1 MATTFVGPKPNHLS
15 RGQACFSCRRRK
27 MRCDGVHPICG
38 QCKSARRDAD
48 CEYVHGQKRAR
59 AEMLQESIS
68 QIERRIYELEHPDLN
83 HQPEVVL
90 QQPYPSGTWAADE
103 PPRDM
108 VQKLVDFFLA
118 YSSEV
123 GFFLNASRFRESALL
138 RHPIGHPARP
148 SPALLSTVYLWGLRL
163 SRQPEL
169 IALEPVFLS
178 RTLNLAGN
186 GLSGLHPQK
195 VMHTLQ
201 AETLLAYYFFASGR
215 FLEGKY
221 HTASAVSL
229 ALSGGLHTIRSANIP
244 SFVLPPAQDA
254 IEEGERI
261 YACWAVIILDRSW
274 AAVFGEQ
281 AHLEHQQQIDTPW
294 PLEVDDYGKGL
305 FTRTTVYSN
314 TLHKFLDGT
323 PTSDT
328 GMSTIAMLSK
338 ASVLWQRADALA
350 RDWLPDMTR
359 SQSTAFQAS
368 FETLDSNVDNFR
380 AALIQPNHI
389 SNLTPAMMR
398 ALVVAH
404 SIAHAATIKLQ
415 SIAPLQVEPRA
426 RQKRLVAATAVMN
439 IIVSGLM
446 QHFGFI
452 NPIMGT
458 VWLASSRVLWDE
470 IYALRTQRTTWWG
483 EEESGLVALLARTLD
498 VLSSSFSGSC
508 PLLGALLSLL
518 SSLLTDDL

>member
-1 MATTFVGPKPNHLS
+1 MATTSVDPKSNHLP

-38 QCKSARRDAD
+38 QCKSARRDTD

-83 HQPEVVL
+83 HQPGIVL
-90 QQPYPSGTWAADE
+90 QQPYQSGTVGSPLQSSTYSAQWAADE

-138 RHPIGHPARP
+138 RYPIGHPARP
-148 SPALLSTVYLWGLRL
+148 SPALLSTVYLWALRL
-163 SRQPEL
+163 SKQPEL

-178 RTLNLAGN
+178 RALNLAGN

-201 AETLLAYYFFASGR
+201 AETLLACYFFASGR
-215 FLEGKY
+215 FLEGRY

-229 ALSGGLHTIRSANIP
+229 ALSSGLHMIRSANIP
-244 SFVLPPAQDA
+244 SSVLPPSQDA

-261 YACWAVIILDRSW
+261 HACWAVIILDRSW
-274 AAVFGEQ
+274 AAVLGEQ
-281 AHLEHQQQIDTPW
+281 AHLEYQQQIDTPW

-305 FTRTTVYSN
+305 LTRTALYSN

-323 PTSDT
+323 DTSDT

-338 ASVLWQRADALA
+338 ASVLWQRADVLA

-359 SQSTAFQAS
+359 SQSTAFQDS

-380 AALIQPNHI
+380 AALIPPNHI

-398 ALVVAH
+398 ALIIAH
-404 SIAHAATIKLQ
+404 SIVHTATIKLQ

-452 NPIMGT
+452 NPIMG
-458 VWLASSRVLWDE
+458 VRRN
-470 IYALRTQRTTWWG
+470 RTFIFR
-483 EEESGLVALLARTLD
+483 S
-498 VLSSSFSGSC
+498 
-508 PLLGALLSLL
+508 
-518 SSLLTDDL
+518 